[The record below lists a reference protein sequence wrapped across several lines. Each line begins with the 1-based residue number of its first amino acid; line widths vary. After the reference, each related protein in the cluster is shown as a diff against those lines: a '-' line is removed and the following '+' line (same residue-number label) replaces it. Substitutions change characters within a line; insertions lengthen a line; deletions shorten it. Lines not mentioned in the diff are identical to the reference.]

1 MVLYIILYL
10 VMAIISI
17 AMLYFTANYIDYLF
31 HKRHITKTLT
41 QSESLIAALKD
52 TDPRVRASAALSI
65 GELNFENGIE
75 PLIEILNDNDRN
87 VRLNAV
93 RALAQ
98 LSEKRALEPLIEKL
112 KDEASDVRA
121 EAAQTLG
128 LMKDWTGRV
137 QLIAVPA
144 LITVLKDEAKTV
156 REAAIYAL
164 EQFKDGRALEPL
176 INCLKDDEPAIRIAA
191 IKALSQINDI
201 QSVEPLVNVL
211 KDADSA
217 VRADATLALGIFG
230 DQRAVEPLRA
240 IINDKDRNVGLCAA
254 LALAMIK
261 QDEHAVENLSAALA
275 LTNHAKVN
283 QMAASE
289 GIKTRIL
296 PRQKYEGKRSP
307 LPIILG
313 WLLIAGSFFQLT
325 SSLRDYNVRFIPEQI
340 LNLENPAW
348 RESAIKALSNA
359 GPRSI
364 QPLMDAFNSTKN
376 EYLQSGILEALRQV
390 GGEQSVEPLIIL
402 LKAETPAIR
411 AAAAEALGKI
421 FDSRA
426 VEPLITA
433 MTDQDPA
440 VRAAAAGSLGFI
452 TDERAVE
459 PLIIALNDVDPTVR
473 LKGAGGLVNIGDERA
488 DEPLMTLVARRELA
502 IIAEESAYFVKH
514 GKAGDEPIFIEAL
527 FAFGTKKTANDY
539 LNCGNIDLERAA
551 REWAKLHGYEI
562 GTTSLQGDDITWGGN

>member
-176 INCLKDDEPAIRIAA
+176 INCLKDDDPAIRIEA

-211 KDADSA
+211 KDADPA
-217 VRADATLALGIFG
+217 VRADAALALGIFG

-275 LTNHAKVN
+275 LTKHAKVN

-348 RESAIKALSNA
+348 RESAIKKLSNA

-376 EYLQSGILEALRQV
+376 EYLRSGIVEALSQISWHSE
-390 GGEQSVEPLIIL
+390 GLMITL
-402 LKAETPAIR
+402 LKDDAPAIR
-411 AAAAEALGKI
+411 AAAAEALGRSGEK
-421 FDSRA
+421 SA
-426 VEPLITA
+426 VEPL
-433 MTDQDPA
+433 MSMLKDKDPS
-440 VRAAAAGSLGFI
+440 VRAWAAWSLGFI
-452 TDERAVE
+452 ADERAVE

-473 LKGAGGLVNIGDERA
+473 LKGAGGLVNSGDERA